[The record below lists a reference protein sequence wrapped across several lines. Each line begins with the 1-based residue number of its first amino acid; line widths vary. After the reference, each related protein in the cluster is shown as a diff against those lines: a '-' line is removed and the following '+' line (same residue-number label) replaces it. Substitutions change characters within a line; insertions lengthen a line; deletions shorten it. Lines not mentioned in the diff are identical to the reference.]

1 MVTRH
6 LRVEYP
12 ILSDVFGLL
21 RTAEWSCPAKYHAI
35 IPSVT
40 STGEGATIN
49 LLLAKKAAA
58 ISVLATL
65 LKCKEDELSSS
76 IVRDLRPHEVLI
88 DAGEHCQD
96 LILLIDGALQGMRQI
111 DEGDGDGTWFG
122 DAAKPGSLHNIPM
135 VLSNEAAPT
144 SLFATVPSTVLIIPG
159 LAITSLLKTSPG
171 LALHLARIFLEGLSP
186 V

>member
-1 MVTRH
+1 
-6 LRVEYP
+6 
-12 ILSDVFGLL
+12 
-21 RTAEWSCPAKYHAI
+21 
-35 IPSVT
+35 
-40 STGEGATIN
+40 
-49 LLLAKKAAA
+49 
-58 ISVLATL
+58 
-65 LKCKEDELSSS
+65 
-76 IVRDLRPHEVLI
+76 
-88 DAGEHCQD
+88 
-96 LILLIDGALQGMRQI
+96 MRQI
-111 DEGDGDGTWFG
+111 DEGDGEGTWFG